1 MLGPKMAEQR
11 KVPEGRLSRFAL
23 LASVGAKTGLSLI
36 SKSGSEAAAERTAEV
51 LGRMRG
57 LAAKVGQIASYVD
70 GIIPEGNR
78 EVYEKA
84 LAGLRDSAM
93 TSSFAEMKATIESE
107 LGKPLSSL
115 FESFEEQPFASAS
128 IGQVHRATLPG
139 GRQVAVKV
147 QHPGI
152 QRAVESDL
160 KSAGMLE
167 PLAAMAAGRK
177 VDSKAV
183 FEEMATR
190 LREELDY
197 SLEAQRQQQFR
208 EIHSGDDKIRVPEV
222 ITSHSSPR
230 VLVSELVKGATLD
243 EVATRSEDER
253 RAFAETMWRFV
264 FKGNLVGGIFNADP
278 HPGNYLFADDGVVS
292 FLDFGCC
299 EPITGE
305 RQANARGLHLAALE
319 RDEDAFR
326 TYAALLLHTRGGEWE
341 ELACGYSRL
350 CFEPIFASPFRI
362 TRPYAASLV
371 HRLKDIGKRAR
382 SLPKS
387 EHIPIPRGMVF
398 MNRLQFGFYSVLA
411 RLDVEVDYAEVERR
425 FLRDAGLS

>member
-1 MLGPKMAEQR
+1 MAEQR

-23 LASVGAKTGLSLI
+23 LASVGAKTGLSLLK
-36 SKSGSEAAAERTAEV
+36 KSGSEAAAERTAEV

-84 LAGLRDSAM
+84 LSGLRDSAM
-93 TSSFAEMKATIESE
+93 TSSFAEVEKTISTE
-107 LGKPLSSL
+107 LGKPVGEL
-115 FESFEEQPFASAS
+115 FDAFEEQPFASAS
-128 IGQVHRATLPG
+128 IGQVHRATLKG
-139 GRQVAVKV
+139 GRAVAVKV
-147 QHPGI
+147 QHPGVS
-152 QRAVESDL
+152 RAVESDL

-177 VDSKAV
+177 VDSKQV
-183 FEEMATR
+183 FDEMATR

-197 SLEAQRQQQFR
+197 SLEAERQQRFR
-208 EIHSGDDKIRVPEV
+208 EIHAGDEKIRVPEV
-222 ITSHSSPR
+222 IASHSSAR
-230 VLVSELVKGATLD
+230 VLTSELVTGVSLD
-243 EVATRSEDER
+243 EVATRSEAER
-253 RAFAETMWRFV
+253 RDVAETMWRFV

-278 HPGNYLFADDGVVS
+278 HPGNYLFGEDGVIS

-299 EPITGE
+299 EPITGD
-305 RQANARGLHLAALE
+305 RQKHARGLHLSALE
-319 RDEDAFR
+319 KDEAAFAR
-326 TYAALLLHTRGGEWE
+326 YAALLLHTKGGEWE
-341 ELACGYSRL
+341 RLSTGYSRL

-362 TRPYAASLV
+362 TRPFAASLV
-371 HRLKDIGKRAR
+371 HRLKEIGMQAR
-382 SLPKS
+382 SLPKD
-387 EHIPIPRGMVF
+387 EHVPIPRGMVF

-425 FLRDAGLS
+425 FLRDAGLL